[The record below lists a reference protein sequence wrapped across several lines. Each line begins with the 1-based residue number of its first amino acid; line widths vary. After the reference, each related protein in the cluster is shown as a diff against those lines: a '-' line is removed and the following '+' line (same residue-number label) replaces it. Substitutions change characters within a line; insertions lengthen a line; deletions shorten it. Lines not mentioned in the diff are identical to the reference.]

1 MNFAT
6 WSLRSPKPAILLFA
20 VLCLAGLWG
29 FKGLHVQYVPDLQL
43 PTVDV
48 DLSQQGAAPAQLET
62 EVARKVEDSLAN
74 LQGVKHLET
83 SITDGAVQ
91 IRVKYEIGK
100 NRSDALIEVKDA
112 VDRIRSQLPAD
123 LDPPRVSAPFAF
135 DDPVSTYAV
144 SDARWDESDLSWFV
158 DGTLIK
164 SLSSVPGVG
173 RVERLGGS
181 QREVRVDVDPTR
193 MASLGVTAADI
204 SLALGRAQQQSS
216 GGRGQV
222 GSGEQALR
230 VLATVRRAQDL
241 ADLSIVTASGQR
253 VALAQVA
260 TIRDGTADPTQA
272 ALFDGRPVVGF
283 RIYRALG
290 EGEVSL
296 DDGVRSA
303 LASLMARRPGLAIA
317 QVSNN
322 VDYTRE
328 QYRGSMDMLYEGAVL
343 AVLVVWWFLRDW
355 RATLVAASALPLSVI
370 PVFAAMKWFGFSLNT
385 ITLLALAAVV
395 GILVDDAIVEI
406 ENIVRH
412 VRSGKTVREATGDAV
427 NEIGLAV
434 VATTLTLA
442 AVFVPTSM
450 MNSIPGLFFR
460 EFGWTAA
467 LAVLASL
474 LVARILTPVMA
485 ARWLRPGSGHVDR
498 ETGTMRRYMRAVN
511 WCLSHRR
518 STLAGAMVFFV
529 LSLALVP
536 LLSTG
541 LLPSSDNGS
550 IEVGVELPPG
560 SSLQDTLITT
570 EAARAALSGVRG
582 ISHVMAVAGQG
593 GKDTSSDLRH
603 ATMTVV
609 LDKRALRQPKKD
621 IEAALR
627 KAFLQVPGARFS
639 FASGNDDERLEL
651 ILAGDDD
658 AVLTESAKVLEREIR
673 GLPGLSNVVTSAN
686 LERPEIIVRPDSAR
700 AADLGVTAEAIGST
714 VRVATRADF
723 DARLSKLNLD
733 DRQIPIAVQMPSRFR
748 TDLQSLS
755 NLPVPSRSGTTPLG
769 SVASLALE
777 SGPNEIDRFDR
788 RRYVTVTAALG
799 STPLG
804 AAVQAARALPAA
816 MHLPP
821 GVTLSDSGNAENM
834 NDLISGFGLAMTA
847 SVLGIYC
854 VLVLLF
860 HDFVQPLT
868 ILSALPLSLGG
879 AFVAL
884 LVTHAQLNIPSLI
897 GMVMLMGVVTKNS
910 ILLVEYALLGM
921 RERGL
926 DARAAMLDACH
937 KRARPIVMTTVAM
950 VSGLLPIV
958 LGFGADA
965 SFRQPMAI
973 AVIGGLLTS
982 TGLSLLVVPVVFSL
996 FSKERPTSRPLQG
1009 LKPEVHRASTSES

>member
-1 MNFAT
+1 M
-6 WSLRSPKPAILLFA
+6 
-20 VLCLAGLWG
+20 
-29 FKGLHVQYVPDLQL
+29 
-43 PTVDV
+43 
-48 DLSQQGAAPAQLET
+48 
-62 EVARKVEDSLAN
+62 
-74 LQGVKHLET
+74 
-83 SITDGAVQ
+83 
-91 IRVKYEIGK
+91 
-100 NRSDALIEVKDA
+100 
-112 VDRIRSQLPAD
+112 
-123 LDPPRVSAPFAF
+123 
-135 DDPVSTYAV
+135 
-144 SDARWDESDLSWFV
+144 
-158 DGTLIK
+158 
-164 SLSSVPGVG
+164 
-173 RVERLGGS
+173 
-181 QREVRVDVDPTR
+181 
-193 MASLGVTAADI
+193 
-204 SLALGRAQQQSS
+204 
-216 GGRGQV
+216 
-222 GSGEQALR
+222 R
-230 VLATVRRAQDL
+230 VLATVRQAQDL
-241 ADLSIVTASGQR
+241 GGLAILTASGQR
-253 VALAQVA
+253 VALDQVA
-260 TIRDGTADPTQA
+260 AIRDGTADPTQA
-272 ALFDGRPVVGF
+272 ALLDGRPVVGF
-283 RIYRALG
+283 RVYRALG

-296 DDGVRSA
+296 DDGVKAA
-303 LASLMARRPGLAIA
+303 LAALTAKKPGLVIT

-355 RATLVAASALPLSVI
+355 RATLVAASALPLSII
-370 PVFAAMKWFGFSLNT
+370 PVFAAMKWLGFSLNT

-412 VRSGKTVREATGDAV
+412 VRNGKTVLEATGDAV

-450 MNSIPGLFFR
+450 MNSVPGLFFR

-474 LVARILTPVMA
+474 LVARLLTPVMA
-485 ARWLRPGSGHVDR
+485 ARWLKPGGGHVER
-498 ETGTMRRYMRAVN
+498 ESGTMRRYMRAVD
-511 WCLSHRR
+511 WCLSHRKL
-518 STLAGAMVFFV
+518 TLAGAIVFFV

-550 IEVGVELPPG
+550 IDVSVELPPG
-560 SSLQDTLITT
+560 SSLQDTVITM
-570 EAARAALSGVRG
+570 EAARAALGGVQG

-593 GKDTSSDLRH
+593 GKDTISDLRH

-609 LDKRALRQPKKD
+609 LETRAMRDSKKD
-621 IEAALR
+621 IEAVLR
-627 KAFLQVPGARFS
+627 KAFLGVPGARFS

-651 ILAGDDD
+651 ILASDDD
-658 AVLTESAKVLEREIR
+658 AALTESAKALEREIR

-686 LERPEIIVRPDSAR
+686 LERPEIIIRPDSER

-714 VRVATRADF
+714 VRIATRADF
-723 DARLSKLNLD
+723 DARLSKLNLE
-733 DRQIPIAVQMPSRFR
+733 DRQIPIAVQMPAAFR
-748 TDLQSLS
+748 TDMQSLG
-755 NLPVPSRSGTTPLG
+755 NLPVPSRNGTVPLS

-799 STPLG
+799 DMSLG

-816 MHLPP
+816 TQLPP
-821 GVTLSDSGNAENM
+821 GVVLSDSGNAENM

-879 AFVAL
+879 AFAAL
-884 LVTHAQLNIPSLI
+884 LATHAQLNIPSLI

-910 ILLVEYALLGM
+910 ILLVEYALVGM

-926 DARAAMLDACH
+926 DVRSAVLEACH

-982 TGLSLLVVPVVFSL
+982 TGLSLLVVPVMFSVVARTRGIG
-996 FSKERPTSRPLQG
+996 KPVEDRRPALQPDSG
-1009 LKPEVHRASTSES
+1009 PES

>member
-1 MNFAT
+1 
-6 WSLRSPKPAILLFA
+6 
-20 VLCLAGLWG
+20 
-29 FKGLHVQYVPDLQL
+29 
-43 PTVDV
+43 
-48 DLSQQGAAPAQLET
+48 
-62 EVARKVEDSLAN
+62 
-74 LQGVKHLET
+74 
-83 SITDGAVQ
+83 
-91 IRVKYEIGK
+91 
-100 NRSDALIEVKDA
+100 
-112 VDRIRSQLPAD
+112 
-123 LDPPRVSAPFAF
+123 
-135 DDPVSTYAV
+135 
-144 SDARWDESDLSWFV
+144 
-158 DGTLIK
+158 
-164 SLSSVPGVG
+164 
-173 RVERLGGS
+173 
-181 QREVRVDVDPTR
+181 
-193 MASLGVTAADI
+193 
-204 SLALGRAQQQSS
+204 
-216 GGRGQV
+216 
-222 GSGEQALR
+222 
-230 VLATVRRAQDL
+230 
-241 ADLSIVTASGQR
+241 
-253 VALAQVA
+253 
-260 TIRDGTADPTQA
+260 
-272 ALFDGRPVVGF
+272 
-283 RIYRALG
+283 
-290 EGEVSL
+290 
-296 DDGVRSA
+296 
-303 LASLMARRPGLAIA
+303 
-317 QVSNN
+317 
-322 VDYTRE
+322 
-328 QYRGSMDMLYEGAVL
+328 MDMLYEGAVL

-355 RATLVAASALPLSVI
+355 RATIVAASALPLSVI

-427 NEIGLAV
+427 DEIGLAV

-450 MNSIPGLFFR
+450 MNSVPGLFFR

-474 LVARILTPVMA
+474 LVARLLTPVMA

-498 ETGTMRRYMRAVN
+498 ETGTMRRYMRAVD
-511 WCLSHRR
+511 WCLSHRK
-518 STLAGAMVFFV
+518 STLAGAILFFV

-550 IEVGVELPPG
+550 IDVSVELPPG
-560 SSLQDTLITT
+560 SSLQDTLTAT
-570 EAARAALSGVRG
+570 EAARAALGGVRG
-582 ISHVMAVAGQG
+582 IAHVMAVAGQG

-603 ATMTVV
+603 ATMTAV

-627 KAFLQVPGARFS
+627 NAFLQVPGARFS

-651 ILAGDDD
+651 ILASDDD
-658 AVLTESAKVLEREIR
+658 VALTESAKALERDIR
-673 GLPGLSNVVTSAN
+673 ELPGLSNVVTSAS
-686 LERPEIIVRPDSAR
+686 LERPEIIIRPDSAR

-723 DARLSKLNLD
+723 DARLAKLNLD
-733 DRQIPIAVQMPSRFR
+733 DRQIPIAVQMPARFR
-748 TDLQSLS
+748 TDMQSLS
-755 NLPVPSRSGTTPLG
+755 NLPVPSRSGTVPLS

-777 SGPNEIDRFDR
+777 SGPNEIARFDR

-816 MHLPP
+816 MQLPP
-821 GVTLSDSGNAENM
+821 DVTLSDSGNAENM

-958 LGFGADA
+958 MGIGADA

-973 AVIGGLLTS
+973 AVMGGLLTS

-996 FSKERPTSRPLQG
+996 LARDKSEKMRRPR
-1009 LKPEVHRASTSES
+1009 